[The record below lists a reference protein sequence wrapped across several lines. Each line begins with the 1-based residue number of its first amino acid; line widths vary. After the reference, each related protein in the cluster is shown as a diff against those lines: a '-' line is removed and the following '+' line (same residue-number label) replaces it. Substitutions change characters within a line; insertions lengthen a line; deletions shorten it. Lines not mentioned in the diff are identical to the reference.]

1 MTTLLLLAAATLAV
15 PHPPVPTLPAAAVA
29 HALRCAATNAVLAA
43 MLDSAPDA
51 SPGDRASAA
60 TFRAEAESWRLRSGE
75 TPDKAPRWPAKPKAS
90 RSRSWTVPPRTWR
103 RRCSNPASP
112 NAPRRLTSPPADPV
126 TASHRL

>member
-15 PHPPVPTLPAAAVA
+15 PHPAVPTLPAAAVA

-75 TPDKAPRWPAKPKAS
+75 QAQGPALARETEGLAQQVMDSSAPDVAQALLESRLAECPAQADF
-90 RSRSWTVPPRTWR
+90 
-103 RRCSNPASP
+103 A
-112 NAPRRLTSPPADPV
+112 TS
-126 TASHRL
+126 